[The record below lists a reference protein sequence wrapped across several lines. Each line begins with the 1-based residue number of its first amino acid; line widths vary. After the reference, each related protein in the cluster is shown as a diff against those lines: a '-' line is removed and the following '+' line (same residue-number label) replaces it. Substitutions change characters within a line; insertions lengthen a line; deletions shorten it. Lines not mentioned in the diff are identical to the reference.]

1 MEDEGKQKEQEYV
14 REKHYGLGHSACNQH
29 YRIPERQCIVVVKAT
44 KLNNSK
50 NVWQSPFGKGK
61 VGD

>member
-1 MEDEGKQKEQEYV
+1 MRAY
-14 REKHYGLGHSACNQH
+14 NQH
-29 YRIPERQCIVVVKAT
+29 YRIPERQRVVVLKAT

-50 NVWQSPFGKGK
+50 NVWQRPFGKGK